1 MSGISIIAWR
11 LESWEARTPEA
22 MKSLSLQASKLSS
35 LSAILTTAE
44 TIFCGMRNLKPKNV
58 MDPSNKKNIRPPRLK
73 PGDTIGFVAPASP
86 FDPDLFL
93 RGVRTVESM
102 GFRTRVN
109 DGIFEKAGYLA
120 GNDVHRARLVNQLFR
135 EATIN
140 AIFCARGGFGSL
152 RILPLVDYDLI
163 RENPKVFIGFSD
175 ITALLTAITT
185 RSGLISF
192 HGPVVTTLAG
202 ASEMTCNALLGA
214 VSSDM
219 PLEFQ
224 PASGVVVQAGRAQ
237 GRLIGGNLTT
247 LCHLLATP
255 FETKFKKCILLL
267 EDRGEALYRIDRML
281 FQMKLAGCFDGIA
294 GLVLGSFEG
303 CGSLDGIYKIFQ
315 QHFKEIPVPILAGFD
330 TGHGEQ
336 NLTIPIGID
345 AILDTDKQLLS
356 FAQPATIG

>member
-1 MSGISIIAWR
+1 MN
-11 LESWEARTPEA
+11 PEN
-22 MKSLSLQASKLSS
+22 Q
-35 LSAILTTAE
+35 
-44 TIFCGMRNLKPKNV
+44 KP
-58 MDPSNKKNIRPPRLK
+58 IRPPRLK

-86 FDPDLFL
+86 FDPKIFL
-93 RGVRTVESM
+93 QGVRTLESM
-102 GFRTRVN
+102 GFHTLVN
-109 DGIFEKAGYLA
+109 DEIFEKTGYVA
-120 GNDVHRARLVNQLFR
+120 GNDVHRARLVNRLFKDT
-135 EATIN
+135 AIN

-152 RILPLVDYDLI
+152 RILPLLDYDLI
-163 RENPKVFIGFSD
+163 RKNPKIFIGFSD

-202 ASEMTCNALLGA
+202 AAEMTCSALLGA

-219 PLEFQ
+219 PLEIQ

-237 GRLIGGNLTT
+237 GPLIGGNLTT

-255 FETKFKKCILLL
+255 FETKFKNCILLI

-315 QHFKEIPVPILAGFD
+315 EHFQDLPVPILAGFD
-330 TGHGEQ
+330 TGHGKR
-336 NLTIPIGID
+336 NLTIPLGID
-345 AILDTDKQLLS
+345 ATLDTDRQILS
-356 FAQPATIG
+356 FVEPATIG